1 MSTPCEQKEAIH
13 EIWDTVDVLKSTT
26 VKMESSISTMVREF
40 TSLSADIRT
49 VLLDNRETTTRLEQ
63 TNKAV
68 DTAFALLREEIK
80 DRERSF
86 QRMEDSMHKCRM
98 DEIDPL
104 WTWRDQMDGKLSML
118 KTVPIIC
125 TLITTVIG
133 LFVFFDGN

>member
-1 MSTPCEQKEAIH
+1 MSNPCEQKEAIH

-80 DRERSF
+80 DREKSF

-104 WTWRDQMDGKLSML
+104 WTWRDQMDGKMSML
-118 KTVPIIC
+118 KNVPILC
-125 TLITTVIG
+125 TIITTVIG
-133 LFVFFDGN
+133 LFVFLDGN

>member
-1 MSTPCEQKEAIH
+1 MSVPCEQKEAIH

-104 WTWRDQMDGKLSML
+104 WTWRDQMDGKMSML
-118 KTVPIIC
+118 KNVPILC
-125 TLITTVIG
+125 TIITTVIG

>member
-1 MSTPCEQKEAIH
+1 MSNPCEQKETIH

-40 TSLSADIRT
+40 ASLSADIRT

-86 QRMEDSMHKCRM
+86 QRMEDSLHKCRI

-104 WTWRDQMDGKLSML
+104 WTWRDQMDGKMSML
-118 KTVPIIC
+118 KNVPILC
-125 TLITTVIG
+125 TIITTVIG
-133 LFVFFDGN
+133 LFVFLDGN